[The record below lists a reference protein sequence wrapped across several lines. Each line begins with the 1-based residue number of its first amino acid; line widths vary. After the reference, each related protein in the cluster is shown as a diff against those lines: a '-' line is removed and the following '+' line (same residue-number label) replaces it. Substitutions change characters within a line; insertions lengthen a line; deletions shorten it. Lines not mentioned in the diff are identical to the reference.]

1 MFNEILSALHDFAE
15 GRTTKGGF
23 TRLELILVRIRRD
36 TRFNALKFDEIL
48 AKLVQKD
55 DAGNEDFAMGISLA
69 AKKTGCY
76 GNDLRDAIERRLFS
90 QSNVLSARSQYELS
104 KLLIKCDGEFG
115 PRQLN
120 KLDDLKTEI
129 PELWLDLALEAYPHD
144 PQGLLDEINAR
155 LLDKMRPFQ
164 WESLK
169 PRYLKLVE
177 AVPNNRFDD
186 FVMKL
191 AENLPSE
198 ESKEFLKW
206 VDRWRGTKL
215 SSYKRNEL
223 PRGYKGKFV
232 DDEAQAFVEENQS
245 LEPDW

>member
-1 MFNEILSALHDFAE
+1 MSQIQTFPRLLSLIHQQITRILIRPLLNL
-15 GRTTKGGF
+15 GR
-23 TRLELILVRIRRD
+23 
-36 TRFNALKFDEIL
+36 
-48 AKLVQKD
+48 
-55 DAGNEDFAMGISLA
+55 SLP
-69 AKKTGCY
+69 
-76 GNDLRDAIERRLFS
+76 
-90 QSNVLSARSQYELS
+90 
-104 KLLIKCDGEFG
+104 
-115 PRQLN
+115 PR
-120 KLDDLKTEI
+120 
-129 PELWLDLALEAYPHD
+129 
-144 PQGLLDEINAR
+144 GLLDEINAR

>member
-120 KLDDLKTEI
+120 KLDDLRTEI
-129 PELWLDLALEAYPHD
+129 PELWLDLALEPKFSSWSLKRADSGRYFD
-144 PQGLLDEINAR
+144 AMSAR
-155 LLDKMRPFQ
+155 LRPIVQ
-164 WESLK
+164 LAS
-169 PRYLKLVE
+169 
-177 AVPNNRFDD
+177 PN
-186 FVMKL
+186 
-191 AENLPSE
+191 
-198 ESKEFLKW
+198 
-206 VDRWRGTKL
+206 G
-215 SSYKRNEL
+215 
-223 PRGYKGKFV
+223 
-232 DDEAQAFVEENQS
+232 
-245 LEPDW
+245 